1 MSKDDT
7 QQPTEDQV
15 KSANE
20 MEQARWQDDFEKEQL
35 TVPYSRED
43 KPEEPKDDPVQE
55 DAGKDDTETDDD
67 VEEYEAPI
75 SNLTVSDPGEYKPAD
90 YSFEVTLKDG
100 KTQKINTPEDAEKI
114 ADDPENFETP
124 KQLMDFLRKSQKM
137 ENKLESDKEKY
148 EANKALY
155 DEQLQTEQQRSEAV
169 DSIASEMEYLVSKGL
184 VPPVAKEFKDA
195 DWSDPEVADQPGVKE
210 QRALL
215 AYMAKENAAR
225 YKANVKPIS
234 SVVDAYSAWKLEQ
247 NEKQAKDETKEAG
260 ERRREAGARVAGTS
274 SAPSGSSSP
283 SGIAVGNPNVFRRGA
298 DWS

>member
-7 QQPTEDQV
+7 QQPTDDQV

-20 MEQARWQDDFEKEQL
+20 MEQARWQDDFKKEEL
-35 TVPYSRED
+35 EVPYSRE
-43 KPEEPKDDPVQE
+43 EETKEDTVQE
-55 DAGKDDTETDDD
+55 DDKDDTEATDDVDD
-67 VEEYEAPI
+67 VVDYEAPA
-75 SNLTVSDPGEYKPAD
+75 SNLTVSDPGEYIPAD

-100 KTQKINTPEDAEKI
+100 KTQKISTPEEAEKI
-114 ADDPENFETP
+114 ADDPDNFETP

-148 EANKALY
+148 DATKALY
-155 DEQLQTEQQRSEAV
+155 EEQAQTEQQRSEAI
-169 DSIASEMEYLVSKGL
+169 DNIASEMEYLVSKGL
-184 VPPVAKEFKDA
+184 VPAVAKEFKDA
-195 DWSDPEVADQPGVKE
+195 DWSDPEVAKQPGVKE
-210 QRALL
+210 QNELL
-215 AYMAKENAAR
+215 LFMAKENEAR
-225 YKANVKPIS
+225 FKAKVKPIS

-247 NEKQAKDETKEAG
+247 TEKQAKDDAKADG
-260 ERRREAGARVAGTS
+260 ERRREMGSRVAGSS